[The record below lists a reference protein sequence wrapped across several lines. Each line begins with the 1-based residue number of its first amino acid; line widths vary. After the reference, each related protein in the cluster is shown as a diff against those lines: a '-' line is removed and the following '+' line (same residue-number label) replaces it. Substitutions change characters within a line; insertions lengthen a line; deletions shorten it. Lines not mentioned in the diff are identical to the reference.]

1 MSTPPNPTTPTQ
13 AGEHTDYYRTIL
25 HRLIDIGASI
35 AGVLEHQAT
44 AQPQPTAPDHPSPP
58 PPPTPGD
65 IAAAYERISRAVRR
79 SITLARHLDEPP
91 GKAAA
96 SAPQA
101 PDRTAARKTIIRVV
115 EDEIDRVC
123 GDDAAAVH
131 AELRERLD
139 APDLDDDL
147 RHLPVQDIIARICR
161 DLGIAEDFGLNL
173 WKRRTPEDLAELAA
187 RAAQP
192 ANAEPP
198 KPRPPRTRT
207 TRAAPAVAEDLAA
220 RVRNHAVLEREQRR
234 PTL

>member
-1 MSTPPNPTTPTQ
+1 MSNPATQPPAPTD
-13 AGEHTDYYRTIL
+13 TDYYRSVL
-25 HRLIDIGASI
+25 HRLIDIGVTI
-35 AGVLEHQAT
+35 AGRLEEQAAT
-44 AQPQPTAPDHPSPP
+44 QDHPTPSPA
-58 PPPTPGD
+58 D
-65 IAAAYERISRAVRR
+65 IAAAYEGISRAVRR
-79 SITLARHLDEPP
+79 TITLARHLDEPVS
-91 GKAAA
+91 KATAQ
-96 SAPQA
+96 PTP

-115 EDEIDRVC
+115 EDEIERVC

-198 KPRPPRTRT
+198 KPRPPRTRP